1 MRYNKNMKKLQSWGL
16 PAVYLANLLLAFHWY
31 TILYIN
37 SSFVSGFVGE
47 ARIGLMYT
55 IGSVLNLFFLFSAP
69 NILKR
74 IGAYRFI
81 VVSTILEACA
91 VVGLALATTPEVVVG
106 LFILHQGIVPMILF
120 SLDIFLEKYTRNE
133 NKTGGIRGIFLTL
146 ANVALVVSPILA
158 SLVLT
163 NGSYSKVYLL
173 SSLFLI
179 PLLAVSFAWKQGAK
193 EPLQNTRIFTSWKAL
208 RKNKNILAIW
218 KSNFLLQ
225 IFYACMVIY
234 LPLYLHE
241 HIGFSWQEI
250 ASILTIMFLPFLL
263 FEFPVGYLADKK
275 LGEKEILSLGF
286 IIAGIST
293 ALIATLEAPLILV
306 WALVL
311 FSTRIG
317 ASFIEITSESYFFK
331 QVKTHDTDL
340 ISLFRMTRPL
350 SFIVAPFIVSFL
362 LPHISYGIL
371 FGLLGIMMLIG
382 LRYSL
387 IIKDTR

>member
-1 MRYNKNMKKLQSWGL
+1 MKKLQSWGL